1 MYQYEN
7 KPKKK
12 AQNDTQRAYRNTC
25 PFGTGGQLRCLIR
38 YSNRTAGIYS
48 YNYTVIQCEWKLII
62 LTKNRIILS

>member
-25 PFGTGGQLRCLIR
+25 PCGVGGQ
-38 YSNRTAGIYS
+38 
-48 YNYTVIQCEWKLII
+48 TVGV
-62 LTKNRIILS
+62 RSV